1 MQNKS
6 NSIESVLVDLVRK
19 YGGAELYKKENAR
32 KLNGLLKDMAG
43 DFPDELRLL
52 TRIIPDGFQ
61 EILFKANEGS
71 LEEKK
76 GAVTECKM
84 RLVDVSFLSK
94 EKAEEA
100 ANIFAAGLEWKLE
113 EGAQKSKEFGD
124 FSDFLQQQCGITHD
138 SIIERVHKA
147 SDSIIRDVHN
157 YFEPEGIVVGKNSDF
172 HTLGEAIKAAKNG
185 DSIKV
190 LPGLYIEPE
199 DSPLT
204 EISKKITITG
214 CKENIADKAFSEL
227 PVIVLSSKKSCKITA
242 DVTIEG
248 IVFTSDKDISFK
260 TLNDFIANPPEW
272 KFNTT
277 WSNYEQIDG
286 QNFRSLL
293 WVESFAVLKN
303 IALLRDPNYGI
314 TFSAGK
320 ADLSDSIIAQCSLNG
335 IYCVNK
341 EVEAYINNCKICHC
355 NYGIY
360 GSNCE
365 KLNVNNSEIYKNLQD
380 GFYVHL
386 IGGDCN
392 NCAIHDNGGHGFNM
406 YNGSYHLSGCCIFNN
421 ASDGI
426 NCKDSDSNLEI
437 INCKVYGH
445 NTTYEN
451 YGDVYGRYGI
461 DIFGLAPGSGNV
473 KVMSCEVYDN
483 SAEGIFVGN
492 FASSL
497 IENCSVHNN
506 KGEGIHI
513 CGAGKKSV
521 TNCTIFNNH
530 KGGVDANAGIHGGA
544 NYKELY
550 EIKNCN
556 IYGNGE

>member
-6 NSIESVLVDLVRK
+6 NSIESVLADLVQK

-52 TRIIPDGFQ
+52 TRVVPDGFQ

-84 RLVDVSFLSK
+84 RLVDVSFLSQ

-124 FSDFLQQQCGITHD
+124 FSDLFGTSGSEFSDIFD
-138 SIIERVHKA
+138 SIFGKKA
-147 SDSIIRDVHN
+147 SDISASTKT
-157 YFEPEGIVVGKNSDF
+157 EGIVVGKNSDF
-172 HTLGEAIKAAKNG
+172 HTLGEAVKAAKNG

-214 CKENIADKAFSEL
+214 CKENIAYKAFSEL

-260 TLNDFIANPPEW
+260 TLNDFITNPPEW
-272 KFNTT
+272 NFNTT

-293 WVESFAVLKN
+293 WVESYAFLKN

-406 YNGSYHLSGCCIFNN
+406 YNGSYHLSECCIFNN
-421 ASDGI
+421 ASCGI
-426 NCKDSDSNLEI
+426 SCKDSDSNLEI
-437 INCKVYGH
+437 VNCKVYGH
-445 NTTYEN
+445 NATYDM
-451 YGDVYGRYGI
+451 YGDVCGYQGI
-461 DIFGLAPGSGNV
+461 DIFGLGVGSGKV
-473 KVMSCEVYDN
+473 KVLSCEVYDN
-483 SAEGIFVGN
+483 SAEGIFVGG

-521 TNCTIFNNH
+521 TNCTIFNNQ

-556 IYGNGE
+556 IYSNGE

>member
-1 MQNKS
+1 MKETPD
-6 NSIESVLVDLVRK
+6 SIETLLVTIIQK
-19 YGGAELYKKENAR
+19 HGGPELYKKENAH
-32 KLNGLLKDMAG
+32 KLSGLLKDYAG
-43 DFPDELRLL
+43 FYFQDELRLL

-84 RLVDVSFLSK
+84 RLVDVSFLSQ
-94 EKAEEA
+94 EKSEEA
-100 ANIFAAGLEWKLE
+100 ANIFAKGLGWKLE
-113 EGAQKSKEFGD
+113 EGEQKSKVFGD
-124 FSDFLQQQCGITHD
+124 FSDLFGTSGSEFSDIFD
-138 SIIERVHKA
+138 SIFGKKA
-147 SDSIIRDVHN
+147 SDISASTK
-157 YFEPEGIVVGKNSDF
+157 PEGIVVGKNSDF
-172 HTLGEAIKAAKNG
+172 HTLGEAVKAAKNG

-272 KFNTT
+272 NFNTT
-277 WSNYEQIDG
+277 WSNWEQFQG

-293 WVESFAVLKN
+293 WVESYAFLKN

-406 YNGSYHLSGCCIFNN
+406 YNGSYHLSECCIFNN
-421 ASDGI
+421 ASCGI
-426 NCKDSDSNLEI
+426 SCKDSDSNLEI
-437 INCKVYGH
+437 VNCKVYGH
-445 NTTYEN
+445 NATYDM
-451 YGDVYGRYGI
+451 YGDVCGYQGI
-461 DIFGLAPGSGNV
+461 DIFGLVPGSGNV

-521 TNCTIFNNH
+521 TNCTIFNNQ
-530 KGGVDANAGIHGGA
+530 KGGVGANAGIHGGA

>member
-6 NSIESVLVDLVRK
+6 NSIESVLADLVQK

-52 TRIIPDGFQ
+52 TRVVPDGFQ

-100 ANIFAAGLEWKLE
+100 ANLFAAGLEWKLE

-124 FSDFLQQQCGITHD
+124 FSDLFGTSGSEFSDIFD
-138 SIIERVHKA
+138 SIFGKKA
-147 SDSIIRDVHN
+147 SDISASTKS
-157 YFEPEGIVVGKNSDF
+157 EGIVVGKNSDF
-172 HTLGEAIKAAKNG
+172 HTLGEAVKAAKNG

-260 TLNDFIANPPEW
+260 TLNDFITNPPEW
-272 KFNTT
+272 NFNTT

-293 WVESFAVLKN
+293 WVESYAFLKN

-406 YNGSYHLSGCCIFNN
+406 YNGSYHLSECCIFNN
-421 ASDGI
+421 ASSGI
-426 NCKDSDSNLEI
+426 SCKDSDSNLEI
-437 INCKVYGH
+437 VNCKVYGH
-445 NTTYEN
+445 NATYDM
-451 YGDVYGRYGI
+451 YGDVCGYQGI
-461 DIFGLAPGSGNV
+461 DIFGLGVGSGKV
-473 KVMSCEVYDN
+473 KVLSCEVYDN

-492 FASSL
+492 FASSV
-497 IENCSVHNN
+497 IENCSLHNN

-521 TNCTIFNNH
+521 TNCTIFNNQ

>member
-6 NSIESVLVDLVRK
+6 NSIESVLADLVQK

-52 TRIIPDGFQ
+52 TRVVPDGFQ

-84 RLVDVSFLSK
+84 RLVDVSFLSQ

-113 EGAQKSKEFGD
+113 ENSQKSHEFGD

-272 KFNTT
+272 NFNTT

-392 NCAIHDNGGHGFNM
+392 NCAIHDNGHHGFIM

-426 NCKDSDSNLEI
+426 CCKDSDSNLEI

-445 NTTYEN
+445 NTTYED

-521 TNCTIFNNH
+521 TNCTIFNNQ